1 MKIQLDNWKVTNVN
15 FEALKDKHREENSF
29 DLSTEHFFSKKFND
43 SFGVGFE
50 IEIKDKSFD
59 LMVEA
64 MFMFKLDEDITE
76 EFKLSNF
83 PKINAPAIAFTFLRA
98 YVSNMT
104 LQSGYDPVILP
115 SINFVQFAKEKE
127 EDNSTDSNH

>member
-83 PKINAPAIAFTFLRA
+83 PKINAPAIAFPFLRA